1 MTKNICS
8 SKTFINNI
16 SPGKVLRNKVEL
28 VASEFKTQNLEDF
41 YKYDNNVF
49 VTNTEAIL
57 ENPTKFY
64 SPELFTL
71 VPKNETLLLLTN
83 VKISKN
89 VLDKKNTR
97 YKCDF
102 LFLWNEKVWLIKHS
116 FPDLIL
122 FDNIYEIL
130 DKTNQ

>member
-1 MTKNICS
+1 MNKNICS
-8 SKTFINNI
+8 SRAFINNT
-16 SPGKVLRNKVEL
+16 SPGKILRNKVEL
-28 VASEFKTQNLEDF
+28 VVAQFKSQNIEDF
-41 YKYDNNVF
+41 YNFDNSIF
-49 VTNTEAIL
+49 VTNTEAVI
-57 ENPTKFY
+57 ETQTKFY

-71 VPKNETLLLLTN
+71 VPKNETILLLTD

-89 VLDKKNTR
+89 SLDKKNIR
-97 YKCDF
+97 YKFDF

-116 FPDLIL
+116 FPDLNL